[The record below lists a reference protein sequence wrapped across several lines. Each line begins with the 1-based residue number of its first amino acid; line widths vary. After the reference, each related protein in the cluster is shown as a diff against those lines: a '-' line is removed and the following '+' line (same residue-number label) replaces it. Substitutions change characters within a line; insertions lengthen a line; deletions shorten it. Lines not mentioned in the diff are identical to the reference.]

1 MPNCGLPAYIR
12 SMSTSVLDEMTTRST
27 PATARPYIAGGL
39 AALSAGAAAIHFAVI
54 FEHFNEYVLYGAFFL
69 VISWAQAI
77 WAAVVLWRPS
87 RTWLWLGIAGNAIIV
102 AVYLASR
109 TTGLPFGPDKSHPE
123 AYGALDVV
131 SIILELALIAG
142 CAALL
147 WRPELADRP
156 VRRHSG
162 FGYLAR
168 LAAFPAVVI
177 AVTTAVMTPG
187 WAGPEGPA
195 GMASGTGMTTSASAP
210 GAQTAMGDMG
220 TTDGLPDM
228 RMYGSTAPATA
239 AQVIAAGNLIKA
251 TDATLAR
258 YASVQAAF
266 AGGYTYVLKTNGEE
280 HLLYNGPNPAYAGLN
295 PQHPSSLVYAINV
308 PHHAPILLGAMYI
321 ENGST
326 SGPQIGGGLT
336 RWHSH
341 LTVCQD
347 NKPTIAAF
355 RVQLRGTCNPATWHD
370 QYTSQMLHVWVVPY
384 SGGPFSDDLSQAA
397 TNAAVRAVLDRK

>member
-1 MPNCGLPAYIR
+1 
-12 SMSTSVLDEMTTRST
+12 MSTTVLDESTTRSAS
-27 PATARPYIAGGL
+27 ATARPYLAGGL
-39 AALSAGAAAIHFAVI
+39 AALSAGAAAIHFAVV
-54 FEHFNEYVLYGAFFL
+54 FEHFSEYVLYGVFFL
-69 VISWAQAI
+69 IIAWAQAI

-87 RTWLWLGIAGNAIIV
+87 RLWLWLGIAGNAIIL

-109 TTGLPFGPDKSHPE
+109 TTGLPFGPDNGHTEPF
-123 AYGALDVV
+123 GALDVV
-131 SIILELALIAG
+131 GAILEFALIAG

-147 WRPELADRP
+147 WRPSLADRP
-156 VRRHSG
+156 VRRRTG
-162 FGYLAR
+162 FAAIAS

-195 GMASGTGMTTSASAP
+195 GMASGSAMTASAP
-210 GAQTAMGDMG
+210 GAQPGMGDMG
-220 TTDGLPDM
+220 ATNGLADM

-251 TDATLAR
+251 TDTSLAR
-258 YASVQAAF
+258 YQNVQAAF
-266 AGGYTYVLKTNGEE
+266 AAGYTYVLKTNGEE
-280 HLLYNGPNPAYAGLN
+280 HLLYNGPNPVYAGLN

-321 ENGST
+321 ENGNT
-326 SGPQIGGGLT
+326 NGPQIGGGLT

-341 LTVCQD
+341 LTVCE
-347 NKPTIAAF
+347 NGKPTIAGF
-355 RVQLRGTCNPATWHD
+355 GVQLRGTCNPATWRD

-384 SGGPFSDDLSQAA
+384 VGGPFSDDLSRAA
-397 TNAAVRAVLDRK
+397 TNAAVRTVLDHR